1 MTQLK
6 AHFGDF
12 MMVFCKNLHKHYGHL
27 HVVKGVN
34 LEITPGEIV
43 AIVGESGAGKSTLL
57 QLLGTLDQP
66 DAGEILINNTNIQQL
81 SGKKLA
87 QFRNQHLGFVFQFHQ
102 LLPEFTALENAMMP
116 GLIAGA
122 SQKTAKARATEIL
135 EYLGLGD
142 RLNHKPMQLSGGEQQ
157 RVAIARA
164 QYNQPKVIFADEPT
178 GNLDTANAEI
188 IHQFFTKLRTDF
200 NQTLVIVTHNMALAN
215 IADRTLRMKDGL
227 LL

>member
-1 MTQLK
+1 
-6 AHFGDF
+6 

-116 GLIAGA
+116 GLMPAPRKKPPKPEPPKSSNIWDW
-122 SQKTAKARATEIL
+122 AT
-135 EYLGLGD
+135 D
-142 RLNHKPMQLSGGEQQ
+142 
-157 RVAIARA
+157 
-164 QYNQPKVIFADEPT
+164 
-178 GNLDTANAEI
+178 
-188 IHQFFTKLRTDF
+188 
-200 NQTLVIVTHNMALAN
+200 
-215 IADRTLRMKDGL
+215 
-227 LL
+227 